1 MSIIEKLGKVPGE
14 HYSGENKTVSPSSLL
29 EATAKMVHGE
39 KIYSGNIKDD
49 VVPSP
54 ALVRLAEN
62 KNASMNIK
70 SSDYGR

>member
-1 MSIIEKLGKVPGE
+1 MSIVAKLDE
-14 HYSGENKTVSPSSLL
+14 INENHYIGENKTVNPSSLL
-29 EATAKMVHGE
+29 EATAQMFHSE
-39 KIYSGNIKDD
+39 KIYGGSTKDD

-62 KNASMNIK
+62 KNANMNVK